1 MLEVNLT
8 GIKDFATRDAIA
20 NVQDEFRDNDLLGG
34 KFTFFTLSFLS
45 AVTNYKFPHGLG
57 FKPLDIIQTSF
68 IGLGTGG
75 AGAVE
80 FNYSLFDAV
89 NLDITTTDACRFRFF
104 AGSFVPNS
112 RV

>member
-8 GIKDFATRDAIA
+8 GLKDAFTREAIS
-20 NVQDEFRDNDLLGG
+20 NIQDEFRDNDLLGG
-34 KFTFFTLSFLS
+34 KFTFFTLAFLG
-45 AVTNYKFPHGLG
+45 AVTNFKYPHGLG

-68 IGLGTGG
+68 IGLGTSG

-80 FNYSLFDAV
+80 FNYSLFDAT
-89 NLDITTTDACRFRFF
+89 NLDITTTDACSVRFF